1 MDPVATGVM
10 IAIYVAA
17 QMGIGLYMSRNV
29 RSETDFY
36 VAGRS
41 LGPIVATF
49 SVFATWFGA
58 ETIIGSSAAIAREGL
73 SGARAEPFGYA
84 ICLVAMAI
92 WIAGQFRARG
102 YVTLA
107 DFFRDRFDVRSE
119 TATAIITALV
129 SIIWAAAQLLALAA
143 LLKAALGLPPA
154 VTLFVSAGIVLAY
167 TSFGGIMGDVYTDLL
182 QGVVLIISLVLIFFG
197 VAGAL
202 GGLPAMMASIKPE
215 QLSLLGEGETW
226 LDRIDAWAIPILGSL
241 VTQEAIGRFLSTRN
255 ALTARRACFGAAGL
269 YLAIG
274 MIPVMIGLA
283 GAHVPMTGGEGDD
296 FLPTLAKQ
304 LLPPWL
310 FIVLAGAL
318 LSAILSTVDS
328 NIISVSSLVS
338 VNLLAKF
345 RHRISEQGRLMM
357 ARAATA
363 LAALAAL
370 VVALS
375 GESIYDLIQL
385 TSALGQAG
393 ILIAVLFGLYS
404 RFGGGHAA
412 FGAIVSC
419 MVVNGYT
426 MALWPL
432 TQPKGADGEAAEFS
446 GGFLLSTV
454 ISLLVY
460 VAIAEWER
468 RRSTGQIGPKTL

>member
-1 MDPVATGVM
+1 MDPFATGVM
-10 IAIYVAA
+10 ITLYVVA
-17 QMGIGLYMSRNV
+17 QMGIGLYMARNV
-29 RSETDFY
+29 KSETDFY

-41 LGPIVATF
+41 LGPVVATF

-58 ETIIGSSAAIAREGL
+58 ETIIGSSAAIAKDGL

-84 ICLVAMAI
+84 ICLVGMAFF
-92 WIAGQFRARG
+92 IAGQFRARG

-119 TATAIITALV
+119 TATAAITALV

-154 VTLFVSAGIVLAY
+154 VTLFVAAGIVLLY

-182 QGVVLIISLVLIFFG
+182 QGIVLIVSLFLIFFG
-197 VAGAL
+197 VAAAL
-202 GGLPAMMASIKPE
+202 GGFPAMIGSIKPE

-241 VTQEAIGRFLSTRN
+241 VTQEAIGRFLSTRT
-255 ALTARRACFGAAGL
+255 AQTARQACFGAAGL

-283 GAHVPMTGGEGDD
+283 GAHVPLSGGEGDD
-296 FLPTLAKQ
+296 FLPALAKQ

-310 FIVLAGAL
+310 FIVLSGAL

-338 VNLLAKF
+338 VNLLAKT
-345 RHRISEQGRLMM
+345 REKISERGRLIM
-357 ARAATA
+357 ARAITA
-363 LAALAAL
+363 LAAIAAL
-370 VVALS
+370 IVALS

-385 TSALGQAG
+385 SSALGQAG

-404 RFGGGHAA
+404 RFGSGNAA
-412 FGAIVSC
+412 FGAILTC
-419 MVVNGYT
+419 MGVNFYT

-432 TQPKGADGEAAEFS
+432 TQPKGADGEAAAFS

-454 ISLLVY
+454 ISLLAYIV
-460 VAIAEWER
+460 IALWER
-468 RRSTGQIGPKTL
+468 RYGTGQTASKAL